1 MEWWGWTPSIAFVE
15 NRTLGLYLHKIVSLL
30 FFHLKLEYG
39 INIHGKIYTYAEA
52 QVFSNIIRHNLDI
65 MPWEITIENQL
76 SLGYTWFLSN
86 VGWGPH
92 FGIWD
97 GLIIDHHDIMN
108 TNIISWN
115 NYWSDQGLDLIV
127 IRNEKIIVSVKA
139 NDVAP
144 VLAWNIGYPIDL
156 FIAHIAQLAHQS
168 TNPRFLQQKH

>member
-1 MEWWGWTPSIAFVE
+1 ME
-15 NRTLGLYLHKIVSLL
+15 
-30 FFHLKLEYG
+30 
-39 INIHGKIYTYAEA
+39 IYIYAEA

-65 MPWEITIENQL
+65 MPWEITIDNQL

-92 FGIWD
+92 LGIWD